1 MIKRKRIFAGMLL
14 IALFIQSTICIAATK
29 STNISVTSSGASI
42 QNLNGSY
49 SQLSAVVNKST
60 LHARVTNTTNT
71 SRYVTVTVARYYD
84 GKPDGTKK
92 NSNGVVPGNGE
103 KKTESISKGSGS
115 NGRYQYYF
123 TSIEYNSVSS
133 NTGIADG
140 LTIIAT
146 QNK

>member
-84 GKPDGTKK
+84 GKPDRTKK

-103 KKTESISKGSGS
+103 KRQKVLAKVLVVMEDI
-115 NGRYQYYF
+115 N
-123 TSIEYNSVSS
+123 
-133 NTGIADG
+133 
-140 LTIIAT
+140 IILLVLNIIVYH
-146 QNK
+146 QIQELQMVLQL